1 MTQFFGQLADALER
15 DGAAALATIVT
26 AEGSAPRMAGARLFV
41 RPDGAG
47 GGFEGT
53 VGGGILEARVLEA
66 CRTALGDGLARLLTF
81 DLSADEAAGSD
92 MICGGRVQ
100 LYVEPLRAA
109 SCPRLA
115 SMLREADRLTT
126 QGRRCVLVNVLRPDA
141 APDCRRLLL
150 AGDGQGADVS
160 GDLAL
165 EPGALAELRKAVASA
180 SGPLCVEAGGLSL
193 LADPVASPGRVV
205 IAGAGHVG
213 RQVALMASLAGFRV
227 TVVDDRP
234 DFARADRLPGADD
247 VRCVGQG
254 GDWLAGL
261 GLHEDCYVVIVTR
274 GHRNDGEVLASALRT
289 PARYV
294 GMIGSRRKRDAVY
307 RRLEEAGTPRAAIE
321 RVHSPIGLDIG
332 AETPEEIAV
341 SIVAE
346 LVQARAASRVRHMV
360 APVQVVTPVG
370 VADGV

>member
-1 MTQFFGQLADALER
+1 MTQFFGLLADALER
-15 DGAAALATIVT
+15 DGAAVLATIVT

-41 RPDGAG
+41 RGDGQS
-47 GGFEGT
+47 FEGT
-53 VGGGILEARVLEA
+53 VGGGILEARVLDA
-66 CRTALGDGLARLLTF
+66 CRAALGDGLARLLTF

-92 MICGGRVQ
+92 MICGGRVR
-100 LYVEPLRAA
+100 LYVEPLRDS
-109 SCPRLA
+109 SCPHLA
-115 SMLREADRLTT
+115 PLLRQADRLTM
-126 QGRRCVLVNVLRPDA
+126 QGRRCVLVNMLHPDA

-150 AGDGQGADVS
+150 TGEGQGAEAS

-165 EPGALAELRKAVASA
+165 EPAALAELRDAVATA

-227 TVVDDRP
+227 TVLDDRP
-234 DFARADRLPGADD
+234 DFARADRLPGADE
-247 VRCVGQG
+247 VRCVTPG
-254 GDWLAGL
+254 GDWLEGL
-261 GLHEDCYVVIVTR
+261 GMHEDCYVVIVTR

-321 RVHSPIGLDIG
+321 RVYSPIGLDIG

-346 LVQARAASRVRHMV
+346 LVQARAASRMRHAV
-360 APVQVVTPVG
+360 PPIQAVTALDVPG
-370 VADGV
+370 RA

>member
-1 MTQFFGQLADALER
+1 MTQFFGLLADALER
-15 DGAAALATIVT
+15 DGAAVLATIVT

-41 RPDGAG
+41 RGYG
-47 GGFEGT
+47 QSFEGT
-53 VGGGILEARVLEA
+53 VGGGILEARVLDA
-66 CRTALGDGLARLLTF
+66 CRTALADGLARLIDF

-92 MICGGRVQ
+92 MICGGRVR

-109 SCPRLA
+109 SCPQLA
-115 SMLREADRLTT
+115 VLLRETARLTE
-126 QGRRCVLVNVLRPDA
+126 QGRRCVLVNELRPDA
-141 APDCRRLLL
+141 TPACRRLLL
-150 AGDGQGADVS
+150 VGTGQGADAS
-160 GDLAL
+160 GDLDL
-165 EPGALAELRKAVASA
+165 SPGALAALREAVATA
-180 SGPLCVEAGGLSL
+180 TGPLCVEAGNLSL

-213 RQVALMASLAGFRV
+213 RQVGLMASLAGFRV
-227 TVVDDRP
+227 TVLDDRP
-234 DFARADRLPGADD
+234 DFAKTDRLPGADE
-247 VRCVGQG
+247 VLCVAQG
-254 GDWLAGL
+254 SDWLEGL
-261 GLHEDCYVVIVTR
+261 HVHEDCYVVIVTR

-346 LVQARAASRVRHMV
+346 LVQARAASRVRHAVPSMQ
-360 APVQVVTPVG
+360 AVTSLDVPSI
-370 VADGV
+370 A